1 MCSGE
6 ALGAARRRRCL
17 ACPGQGRG
25 GVRGLARVRA
35 LGVPR
40 VPPLAGRVLTL
51 PGLRGSAVAERA
63 FRRPRF
69 QSPLAPAAPSTRLPV
84 HLAALPRVSASGRSF
99 WESELEW
106 QAAEAEKGFEV
117 NVIEPRH
124 VGGGMFSKSYTTY
137 KVTSTVLAD
146 GVWRRYSD
154 FEFMRDILVSRFHG
168 LAIPLLPD
176 KRVVGNLDEAFIE
189 RRRAGLADWA
199 RKIGAHPYLR
209 GDATFTRFLSVTG
222 DSEWEQSKK
231 AAATGEGASSS
242 SNPGLARWFGCLRM
256 YPLPAESDKAVA
268 ESAALNSMLEDKCRA
283 LLTAVDA
290 FLQATKQSV
299 AAMEAIGAAF
309 DSLAKGAVA
318 ATEKL
323 GPVHESVKKETM
335 SLADLSAKGH
345 HAWTELLSLSKFADN
360 EVQLFLLAAIA
371 NEIGRCQAFSSLLAV
386 RKAAQ
391 DAFGRSS
398 VQLNQLRFRQKQYKD
413 KGDAPRA
420 AQMEPELERA
430 TKLAHDMNNRLSD
443 VTKGILLVEG
453 RSSAIKRVTML
464 SQLFGCFAATQGAS
478 ASTTQTIWKN
488 FLAEAGL
495 EKAGTI
501 AKAQRVIDDLLD
513 TDEYTPVLPAA
524 PDSGF
529 SIAPPPT
536 GLQAGA
542 APASAAAAAAAASGA
557 GSDGAAGS
565 PAPAPA
571 PAAAASPAA
580 AAAAST
586 PAASP
591 SADEEEGTPAG
602 NDDDDDAEEGDMF

>member
-1 MCSGE
+1 M
-6 ALGAARRRRCL
+6 
-17 ACPGQGRG
+17 
-25 GVRGLARVRA
+25 
-35 LGVPR
+35 
-40 VPPLAGRVLTL
+40 
-51 PGLRGSAVAERA
+51 
-63 FRRPRF
+63 
-69 QSPLAPAAPSTRLPV
+69 
-84 HLAALPRVSASGRSF
+84 
-99 WESELEW
+99 EW
-106 QAAEAEKGFEV
+106 QTAEAEKDFEV

-137 KVTSTVLAD
+137 KVTSTVLPD

-189 RRRAGLADWA
+189 RRRAGLADWT

-209 GDATFTRFLSVTG
+209 GDSTFTRFLSVTG

-242 SNPGLARWFGCLRM
+242 SNAGLARWFGCLRM

-268 ESAALNSMLEDKCRA
+268 ETAALNAMLEDKCRV

-443 VTKGILLVEG
+443 VTKGILIVEG
-453 RSSAIKRVTML
+453 RSSATKRVTML

-495 EKAGTI
+495 EKASTI

-513 TDEYTPVLPAA
+513 TDEYTPVLPTA
-524 PDSGF
+524 PDEGF

-536 GLQAGA
+536 GMQAGA
-542 APASAAAAAAAASGA
+542 TPSSAAAAAAASTGA
-557 GSDGAAGS
+557 GGAAAS
-565 PAPAPA
+565 SAPAPKPAPA
-571 PAAAASPAA
+571 PAAAASSPAA
-580 AAAAST
+580 AAPA

-591 SADEEEGTPAG
+591 AADKEEASPGS
-602 NDDDDDAEEGDMF
+602 NDEDDDAEEGDMF